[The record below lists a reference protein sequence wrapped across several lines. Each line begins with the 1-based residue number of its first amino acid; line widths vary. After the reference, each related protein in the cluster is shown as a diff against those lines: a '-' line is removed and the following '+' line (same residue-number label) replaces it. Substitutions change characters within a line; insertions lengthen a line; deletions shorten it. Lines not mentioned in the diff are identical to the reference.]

1 MRSATTQEKALLEK
15 INKEI
20 DLGRIA
26 GPFTE
31 KPISNLRLNPVGVV
45 PKSNGGWRLISHLS
59 SPLGESVNDFI
70 DPNLC
75 SVSYSRFD
83 DVIEKIQKLGKST
96 QLGKKDI
103 SSAFRL
109 LPLYPGDFCL
119 TGFTLLG
126 KYYIDKCLPMGC
138 SISCALFEKFAT
150 FLQWALQKKSG
161 LNTVDHYLDDFIF
174 LGRPGTDECSLLMKE
189 FDNLCASLGVPLA
202 VEKEEGPV
210 TKLIYLGLG
219 IDTEEF
225 KIYIPEEKLCKL
237 KIQLNHA
244 LTRSKI
250 TLKELQSLAGSLA
263 FCSKALPSARA
274 FNRRFYGAMSGVSK
288 PYHFIR
294 VSRGMKED
302 IQVWL
307 SFLDKFNGSNIFPD
321 EIWMTNEGLQLFTD
335 SSGSLGCGAFF
346 HNKWIVLQWP
356 SEWNGNI
363 LQDITFLELVPIVLA
378 VTTWCKQLTNK
389 KVIFHVDNLA
399 LVEILNSKSSKSSR
413 VMSLLRPLVLITM
426 NNNIQLKCCH
436 IQGSRN
442 DIADSISR
450 FQWARFRRLAPDA
463 DLYPTPIPSQFLN
476 LLDWKLIN

>member
-1 MRSATTQEKALLEK
+1 
-15 INKEI
+15 
-20 DLGRIA
+20 
-26 GPFTE
+26 
-31 KPISNLRLNPVGVV
+31 V
-45 PKSNGGWRLISHLS
+45 
-59 SPLGESVNDFI
+59 
-70 DPNLC
+70 
-75 SVSYSRFD
+75 
-83 DVIEKIQKLGKST
+83 
-96 QLGKKDI
+96 
-103 SSAFRL
+103 
-109 LPLYPGDFCL
+109 LYL
-119 TGFTLLG
+119 
-126 KYYIDKCLPMGC
+126 KNVHYR
-138 SISCALFEKFAT
+138 
-150 FLQWALQKKSG
+150 KKSG

-174 LGRPGTDECSLLMKE
+174 LGRPGTEECSLLMKE

-210 TKLIYLGLG
+210 TKFIYLGLG

-225 KIYIPEEKLCKL
+225 KIYILEEKICKL

-274 FNRRFYGAMSGVSK
+274 FYGAMSGVSK

-307 SFLDKFNGSNIFPD
+307 SFVDKFNGSNIFPD
-321 EIWMTNEGLQLFTD
+321 GIWVTNEGLQLFTD

-346 HNKWIVLQWP
+346 QNKWIVLQWP
-356 SEWNGNI
+356 TEWNGNI

-399 LVEILNSKSSKSSR
+399 LVEILNFKSSKSSR

-426 NNNIQLKCCH
+426 KYNIQLKCCH

-463 DLYPTPIPSQFLN
+463 DIYLTPISYVDYDN
-476 LLDWKLIN
+476 SWLLEDYYFFR